1 MAGFDPKAYR
11 ATQAQQF
18 SGTPAPQPV
27 TPTPETS
34 TAEKLFQPFQQ
45 SGLITADHQQKDQQ
59 SFGRKVGEDALLL
72 GLAPSAL
79 AATAVD
85 FVFHPIR
92 ETKKLAAG
100 IATGFVESFDPRA
113 WKEHPLINTINT
125 VANLS
130 LIGSIPKTILLNSG
144 RRSLLTAARE
154 SAIAAGAEA
163 TIVDTV
169 FKPRRTLSAS
179 FAEAVKTKSVE
190 PLVSG
195 LRTSFQAAGLDA
207 RAADVLARKTATD
220 NFTKFMADHGDRIG
234 SLDKIIHPLSALGST
249 AKKITAPIGQSLF
262 GTPEASAVG
271 KLYGS
276 EVVKQDLP
284 GFGMVEEWASMQVKE
299 RGLSD
304 SVSNRVRIIQE
315 WVDSNPEY
323 AALTPLERNKHFAQY
338 AEADLSRAAFS
349 ASKGREY
356 VLTKALPKN
365 VVEAMTEYISSL
377 PKFTADGQPMTVAKI
392 IESLGEQYGRDFKI
406 HSEEVT
412 NRMRGFLENTEREG
426 LITAITK
433 LTDSRVPVSLRKL
446 TKAETKLVN
455 DLNGSGYRIGRAP
468 NKTKISQPIDVGN
481 IYYHSTTMDAA
492 ESIGKN
498 GFKAQIGA
506 RSLGVANAVG
516 TWLYKDRGA
525 TTEFG
530 KNFIRAGKT
539 PAVVETQ
546 VRGKIFDATSADRSI
561 RAIVEDKRFIAKLR
575 KEGYVGVT
583 GDELGTPATFVF
595 DSNALKVF
603 TGKVF
608 SKEDLV
614 VHRTALGR
622 IVDKFGLSPE
632 GVVEGTQFFAFRE
645 AFTQEVFKAFG
656 DRTNITIGGQKF
668 PIQSLSFTLERLRK
682 IKQQTTSGVFPGA
695 HTIADLRFKDL
706 VEMGFKEAD
715 AKVLDKII
723 RESNIAS
730 PSITGLGEALS
741 NYLRTRDNPLSRS
754 YNGFLKWQSDLRFK
768 KNPMFGMQA
777 AVESITWGSLFT
789 KTVPGTQFVLKQ
801 LSRIKGLE
809 TPLKNSI
816 RVTTLQEEA
825 AVLSE
830 VMGNYNRQLRDTGMS
845 PEIYRGISDIPSFTK
860 TGVEGFAERARFAA
874 QNRDSN
880 IWLGAAGFSNVKLA
894 TNMMKAFAGRYGMT
908 LDEALAYKMVGGKKV
923 YQNQWLVENMQDA
936 AQGIFGYQTGVLTS
950 PLIRTLNTVFFPIRF
965 QTKSVIQT
973 AKWLESLSPA
983 SRLAVVNSWT
993 STASWLAT
1001 DEGQKWKNTNRGL
1014 FASLFNYT
1022 FAYEGIGKT
1031 VAAVTRGQLFGGNTG
1046 LIGGLPFGFL
1056 VNIAQDLGYVR
1067 QETQINVSTGKP
1079 FKRTVVK
1086 DSASFAGFVTVV
1098 EDIIL
1103 SMSPSMPFYTA
1114 TGGNVT
1120 VSLNRGIR
1128 NTVEQG
1134 LSALMGGLDPNKEAD
1149 DYQKALRK
1157 SKKDVKP
1164 GFNKLPLPF

>member
-1 MAGFDPKAYR
+1 MAGFDPKQYR
-11 ATQAQQF
+11 AAQAQQY
-18 SGTPAPQPV
+18 SGTPAPQAV
-27 TPTPETS
+27 APTPDTS
-34 TAEKLFQPFQQ
+34 NAEKLFQPFQEA
-45 SGLITADHQQKDQQ
+45 GLITSGHEAKSQQ
-59 SFGRKVGEDALLL
+59 SFARKTGEDALLL

-79 AATAVD
+79 AATAAD

-92 ETKKLAAG
+92 ETGKLVSG
-100 IATGFVESFDPRA
+100 IAQGFVESFDPRA
-113 WKEHPLINTINT
+113 WSEHPLINAINT
-125 VANLS
+125 AANIS
-130 LIGSIPKTILLNSG
+130 LIGSIPKTLLLNSG
-144 RRSLLTAARE
+144 RRALITVARDAAIE
-154 SAIAAGAEA
+154 AGAGA

-179 FAEAVKTKSVE
+179 FMEAVKTKSAE

-195 LRTSFQAAGLDA
+195 LRASFQAAGLEATIADA
-207 RAADVLARKTATD
+207 LARKTATES
-220 NFTKFMADHGDRIG
+220 FGKFMADHGSRIG
-234 SLDKIIHPLSALGST
+234 SLDKLIHPVTALGST
-249 AKKITAPIGQSLF
+249 AKKITAPIAQSLF

-276 EVVKQDLP
+276 DIVKQDLP
-284 GFGMVEEWASMQVKE
+284 GFGLVEEWASMQVKE

-315 WVDSNPEY
+315 WVSENPEY

-338 AEADLSRAAFS
+338 AEADLTRAAFS
-349 ASKGREY
+349 QAKNREY

-365 VVEAMTEYISSL
+365 VVDAMTEFITSL

-412 NRMRGFLENTEREG
+412 NRMRGFLENTDREG
-426 LITAITK
+426 LISAVTK
-433 LTDSRVPVSLRKL
+433 LTDSRVPVSLRNL
-446 TKAETKLVN
+446 TKSEAKLVS
-455 DLNGSGYRIGRAP
+455 DLDGSGYRIGRAP
-468 NKTKISQPIDVGN
+468 NKTKISQ
-481 IYYHSTTMDAA
+481 
-492 ESIGKN
+492 
-498 GFKAQIGA
+498 
-506 RSLGVANAVG
+506 AV
-516 TWLYKDRGA
+516 
-525 TTEFG
+525 E
-530 KNFIRAGKT
+530 
-539 PAVVETQ
+539 
-546 VRGKIFDATSADRSI
+546 
-561 RAIVEDKRFIAKLR
+561 
-575 KEGYVGVT
+575 VT
-583 GDELGTPATFVF
+583 G
-595 DSNALKVF
+595 KQ
-603 TGKVF
+603 F

-614 VHRTALGR
+614 VHRTMLGR
-622 IVDKFGLSPE
+622 VVDRFGLSPE
-632 GVVEGTQFFAFRE
+632 GIVEGTQFFGFRE
-645 AFTQEVFKAFG
+645 AFTQEVFKKFG

-706 VEMGFKEAD
+706 VEMGFKKED
-715 AKVLDKII
+715 ALALDKII
-723 RESNIAS
+723 RESNVAS
-730 PSITGLGEALS
+730 PSVTGLGEALS

-754 YNGFLKWQSDLRFK
+754 YNSFLKWQSDLRFK

-777 AVESITWGSLFT
+777 AVESITWGALFT

-830 VMGNYNRQLRDTGMS
+830 VMGNYNRQLRDAGMS

-860 TGVEGFAERARFAA
+860 TGVEGFAERARFSA

-880 IWLGAAGFSNVKLA
+880 IWLGAMGFSNVKLA
-894 TNMMKAFAGRYGMT
+894 TNMFKSFAGRYGMT

-936 AQGIFGYQTGVLTS
+936 AQGIFGYQTGILTS

-973 AKWLESLSPA
+973 AKWLETLSPA
-983 SRLAVVNSWT
+983 SRLAVINSWT
-993 STASWLAT
+993 STASWLGT

-1031 VAAVTRGQLFGGNTG
+1031 VEAVTRGKLFGGNTG
-1046 LIGGLPFGFL
+1046 LIGGLPFGFIA
-1056 VNIAQDLGYVR
+1056 NIARDLGYVR
-1067 QETQINVSTGKP
+1067 EDTQINTATGKP
-1079 FKRTVVK
+1079 FTRTVVK
-1086 DSASFAGFVTVV
+1086 DTASFAGFVTVV

-1114 TGGNVT
+1114 TGGTVT
-1120 VSLNRGIR
+1120 VSLNRDIR

-1134 LSALMGGLDPNKEAD
+1134 LSAIMGNLDPDKEAA
-1149 DYQKALRK
+1149 DYEKALRK
-1157 SKKDVKP
+1157 DRKDVKP